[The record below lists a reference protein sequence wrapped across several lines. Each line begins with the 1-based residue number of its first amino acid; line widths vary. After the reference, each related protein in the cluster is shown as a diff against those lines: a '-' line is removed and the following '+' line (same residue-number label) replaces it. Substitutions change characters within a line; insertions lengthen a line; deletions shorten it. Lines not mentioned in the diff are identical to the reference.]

1 MGWTLMIVWSTRLC
15 DQNVFNGMGN
25 IAKDEGKQNCN
36 ETHAQFQKFFE
47 LLSMAKN
54 LMKDEDERLT
64 LM

>member
-1 MGWTLMIVWSTRLC
+1 
-15 DQNVFNGMGN
+15 MGN
-25 IAKDEGKQNCN
+25 IFKDEGKKNCI

-54 LMKDEDERLT
+54 LMKDEDARLT